1 MKRRTSAGKRD
12 YMEDLA
18 NQEEEAAIRGEQ
30 GQTYKIT
37 KFVSG
42 KYRGAT
48 DMPTV
53 DKQGRLL
60 PTGKEQEAR

>member
-1 MKRRTSAGKRD
+1 
-12 YMEDLA
+12 MEDLA